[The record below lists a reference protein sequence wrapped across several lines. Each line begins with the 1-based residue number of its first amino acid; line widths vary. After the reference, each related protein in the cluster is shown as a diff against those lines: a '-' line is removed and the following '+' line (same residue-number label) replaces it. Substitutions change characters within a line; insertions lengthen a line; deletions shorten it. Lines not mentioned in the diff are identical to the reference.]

1 MMLGARTAAWA
12 KAGGIVNPYADDAML
27 FMFDGIWN
35 DGIGKHV
42 DTMQG
47 EYIKNCVDG
56 IGDMP
61 VSNTNSK
68 PFPWLDF
75 ESDCFYHNANVF
87 ANRKGPLEIQ
97 VPANEMT
104 IEFVMNIGNP
114 SSGGFAYIPTSPSS
128 TSTMYLLGYDGEI
141 TYVPGGNF
149 HHDALPFS
157 EKHSY
162 VLTHKRGEQKIFI
175 DGQVFAT
182 SNKSLSSDITSKKFC
197 LPGAYT
203 SGYGI
208 LGGRYYAIR
217 FSNRCMSESE
227 VVKRYAI
234 DKARF
239 NLP

>member
-1 MMLGARTAAWA
+1 MLGAARTGAWA
-12 KAGGIVNPYADDAML
+12 KSGGIVNPYADDAML

-68 PFPWLDF
+68 PFPWLDL
-75 ESDCFYHNANVF
+75 ESDCFYHNANIF

-104 IEFVMNIGNP
+104 IELIIDISNP
-114 SSGGFAYIPTSPSS
+114 ASGAFAYIPIPSA
-128 TSTMYLLGYDGEI
+128 MYLFGYNGNQ
-141 TYVPGGNF
+141 TYVPGGSFN
-149 HHDALPFS
+149 HDALPFS

-182 SNKSLSSDITSKKFC
+182 SNKSLSSDVTSTKFC
-197 LPGAYT
+197 LPGSYN
-203 SGYGI
+203 SGYGVT
-208 LGGRYYAIR
+208 GGRYYAIR

-227 VVKRYAI
+227 VIKRCAI